1 MSTLKVPYNFVPL
14 NEKVV
19 SPYWIDHIS
28 HDVPFK
34 DGKSGTLRL
43 TLTAES
49 PIFIRRGEAK
59 PPKDNKEK
67 SGPQKVPYEFERDA
81 DDNYFLPGSSL
92 RGMVRSVVET
102 LSFGRMIGRVS
113 ERRYALRDLSG
124 SMKDEYLSHFK
135 ANLPDHQKIRGG
147 WLRYDKAKNQYLL
160 RDADVPGRISHREL
174 QDVSGVTISDYFS
187 GRSFD
192 QTKDEEKA
200 AKRKHGLF
208 AEQQKDSWLRNV
220 LDFTEGISDN
230 GGRKICTLIHPKDDS
245 QTKYPG
251 RLVMTGQPGPRK
263 LNIRKNKWEGKHLE
277 FVFWEFGRPYEII
290 VPEQIVED
298 FKFAYFDDNAKEQSI
313 DYEWRSEQLKKGEEI
328 PVFWKQGTDQGTVEH
343 FGLSYLYKLPY
354 NNTVE
359 DSIRD
364 NQDNAED
371 YDLADAIF
379 GMVGAKGEKSPSAF
393 LKGRV
398 QFSHARMTA
407 GGKVKNEEKVIL
419 GEPRASF
426 YPTYMQQK
434 VRDNGQTGRYQT
446 FMDEGPIAGRKRY
459 PVLEEGTRK
468 TREKDEKGKPLREA
482 VFTKFLPLD
491 KGTTFTCELHYHN
504 LRDVEL
510 GALLSA
516 LTFHGTDK
524 SRHQI
529 GMAKPLG
536 FGKVKVT
543 VEPLSKDAPAK
554 DAQADLML
562 RYEAFMDLEVG
573 AKEGWRNS
581 TQVKEIVALTNPVEP
596 SRIEVL
602 EGAFPYNTLNEF
614 RQVKNASEA
623 LPLHSKMRG
632 DGLETGLKNDL
643 SKKQDFQAEI
653 LADKARF
660 DSIQPITSER
670 AKQLTDSADQK
681 VRQALQEA
689 IQVRV
694 EAYRQ
699 QLSELKELEEL
710 AGREARRKERR
721 ADASASGL
729 DLSGVIPHRD
739 AIKKLKKTVDDYL
752 EKLRSKKT
760 RDFTAEDWLLPE
772 TDWEELTSKVREIH
786 ASGKAKRDFEN
797 AKRSVKTQEILARYL
812 GDKQVKSLWKDLT
825 T

>member
-1 MSTLKVPYNFVPL
+1 
-14 NEKVV
+14 
-19 SPYWIDHIS
+19 
-28 HDVPFK
+28 
-34 DGKSGTLRL
+34 
-43 TLTAES
+43 

-81 DDNYFLPGSSL
+81 DGNYFLPGSSL

-113 ERRYALRDLSG
+113 ERRYAVRDLSNN
-124 SMKDEYLSHFK
+124 KLYTDHFK
-135 ANLPDHQKIRGG
+135 PGGNDPVQCG
-147 WLRYDKAKNQYLL
+147 WLQKEGGQYFIYGCGE
-160 RDADVPGRISHREL
+160 PGRISHRTIEQHTGVPMEQFFTKGTKKYRESEKEQKVAFFKYKL
-174 QDVSGVTISDYFS
+174 FEDYGKADFLKKEHYFVRAKSDLEKDTEKDKRESYVFSDVGSY
-187 GRSFD
+187 
-192 QTKDEEKA
+192 
-200 AKRKHGLF
+200 
-208 AEQQKDSWLRNV
+208 N
-220 LDFTEGISDN
+220 
-230 GGRKICTLIHPKDDS
+230 
-245 QTKYPG
+245 PG
-251 RLVMTGQPGPRK
+251 KLVFTGQPDGR
-263 LNIRKNKWEGKHLE
+263 NNNKTPPSGKRLE
-277 FVFWEFGRPYEII
+277 FIFFETSLENKTLVS
-290 VPEQIVED
+290 ED
-298 FKFAYFDDNAKEQSI
+298 VMNDFRFAYFDHSLKDQSK
-313 DYEWRSEQLKKGEEI
+313 DYEERNKQLERDEQI
-328 PVFWKQGTDQGTVEH
+328 PVFYKFKGFENGRPQGVKH

-354 NNTVE
+354 NYTIE
-359 DSIRD
+359 ESIKN
-364 NQDNAED
+364 NQENAEAF
-371 YDLADAIF
+371 DLADAIF